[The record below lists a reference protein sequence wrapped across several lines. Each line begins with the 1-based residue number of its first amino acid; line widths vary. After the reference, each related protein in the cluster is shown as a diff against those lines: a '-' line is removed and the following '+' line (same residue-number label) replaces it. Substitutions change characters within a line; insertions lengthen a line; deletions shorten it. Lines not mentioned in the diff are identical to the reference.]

1 MTTCALDIKGT
12 RAGHQPNQG
21 DTISRLHVAATPP
34 AATVAAV
41 AVIAPAPWLLF
52 PPMHTMS
59 TGEQSFREDEAKK
72 RLNNLLKNIIEPAL
86 EKIPANLSNQI
97 EIRAWSVEGDEI
109 HQLVD
114 CVMLGP
120 YSAADMHSTF

>member
-1 MTTCALDIKGT
+1 
-12 RAGHQPNQG
+12 
-21 DTISRLHVAATPP
+21 
-34 AATVAAV
+34 
-41 AVIAPAPWLLF
+41 
-52 PPMHTMS
+52 MHTMS